1 MPYIKL
7 MSKPDEWFDAGTEV
21 FDGSV
26 NDYGQPLKRISS
38 EDFVKKWEK
47 SGNILGFGL
56 VKGYWDMEVCPLEE
70 FEILFTEA
78 LYSEKAVIPSI
89 GGAAE

>member
-7 MSKPDEWFDAGTEV
+7 ISKSDEWFDAGTEV

-26 NDYGQPLKRISS
+26 NDYEQPLKRISS
-38 EDFVKKWEK
+38 EDFVKNWEK

-56 VKGYWDMEVCPLEE
+56 VKGYWDMEICPLEE
-70 FEILFTEA
+70 FDILFTEA
-78 LYSEKAVIPSI
+78 VYPEN
-89 GGAAE
+89 E

>member
-7 MSKPDEWFDAGTEV
+7 ISKSDEWFDAGTEV

-26 NDYGQPLKRISS
+26 NDYEQPLKRISS
-38 EDFVKKWEK
+38 EDFVKNWEK

-56 VKGYWDMEVCPLEE
+56 VKGYWDMEICPLEE

-78 LYSEKAVIPSI
+78 VYPEN
-89 GGAAE
+89 E

>member
-1 MPYIKL
+1 MSYIKL
-7 MSKPDEWFDAGTEV
+7 ISKSDEWFDAGTEV

-26 NDYGQPLKRISS
+26 NDYEQPLKRISS
-38 EDFVKKWEK
+38 EDFVKNWEK

-56 VKGYWDMEVCPLEE
+56 VKGYWDMEICPLEE

-78 LYSEKAVIPSI
+78 VYPEN
-89 GGAAE
+89 E